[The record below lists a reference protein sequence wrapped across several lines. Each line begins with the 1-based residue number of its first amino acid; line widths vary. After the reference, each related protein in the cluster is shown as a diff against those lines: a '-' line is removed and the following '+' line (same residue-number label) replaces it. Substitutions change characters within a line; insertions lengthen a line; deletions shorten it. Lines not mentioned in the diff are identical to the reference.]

1 MRGLQAGPLAKGL
14 PMSLRRAVHRKAVP
28 GDLEADLL
36 RLAAAI
42 EPLVPKVG
50 ARYSVVL
57 GLGSES
63 LKAWELQQRGNMPCM
78 NSGRGCQSHWSTP
91 PLHLM
96 SLLHCR
102 ELQVTERVCTWR

>member
-50 ARYSVVL
+50 H
-57 GLGSES
+57 
-63 LKAWELQQRGNMPCM
+63 LQFDYMLFNVF
-78 NSGRGCQSHWSTP
+78 S
-91 PLHLM
+91 
-96 SLLHCR
+96 
-102 ELQVTERVCTWR
+102 